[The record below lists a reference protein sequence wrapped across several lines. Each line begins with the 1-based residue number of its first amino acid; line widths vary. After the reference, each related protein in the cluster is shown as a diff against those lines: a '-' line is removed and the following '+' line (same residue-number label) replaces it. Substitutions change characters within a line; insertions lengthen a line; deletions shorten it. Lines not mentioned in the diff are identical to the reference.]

1 MSYPFNEVTAVFLLN
16 SPRYHHTS
24 HSDESLSYHDYLC
37 HHDSPPPTP
46 AHNLVILTVLHG
58 AIGPSV
64 RLAHGALKII
74 LILIMI
80 LIYISVKMAA
90 SWGSLALLSFHSLC
104 LHLRNNLTKCEVFQ
118 NTSS

>member
-24 HSDESLSYHDYLC
+24 HSDEPLSYHDYLC
-37 HHDSPPPTP
+37 HHDSPPPTPPHTP

-74 LILIMI
+74 LILILI
-80 LIYISVKMAA
+80 LIYIYTCQDGGAVGFVGFTKLSFAL
-90 SWGSLALLSFHSLC
+90 SSLAQPFD
-104 LHLRNNLTKCEVFQ
+104 Q
-118 NTSS
+118 M